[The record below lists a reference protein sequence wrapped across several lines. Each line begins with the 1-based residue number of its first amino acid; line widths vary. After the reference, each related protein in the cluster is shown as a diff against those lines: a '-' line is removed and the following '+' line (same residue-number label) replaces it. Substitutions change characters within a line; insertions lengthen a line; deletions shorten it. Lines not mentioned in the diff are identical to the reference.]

1 MRKVCFHIVKAAH
14 CGGKST
20 NDMELYPVGLLFFF
34 REDYKLAKCA
44 DGLG

>member
-20 NDMELYPVGLLFFF
+20 NDMELYPVGLLFFLE
-34 REDYKLAKCA
+34 RITNLQSALMD
-44 DGLG
+44 